1 MSNKVLVAMVGI
13 NPWSAI
19 NSVWAAIVTQDFVP
33 DEVHLLASGK
43 EAVVSAQKVV
53 SCIDLIMAKMKKNCT
68 IEVLEVD
75 PDDPSSSFEKA
86 CDTIDKIKKKHPE
99 AEIALDI
106 TSGRKMETVGAIM
119 AGYRRKALKHIF
131 YLSINSDANQHRDCP
146 LFMIP
151 SSLYSSTDLLKG
163 R

>member
-1 MSNKVLVAMVGI
+1 MANKVLVAIVGN

-33 DEVHLLASGK
+33 DKVHLLASGK

-53 SCIDLIMAKMKKNCT
+53 SCIDLIMTRMSRNYT

-75 PDDPSSSFEKA
+75 PDNPTSSFEKA
-86 CDTIDKIKKKHPE
+86 CATIERIENEHPG

-119 AGYRRKALKHIF
+119 AGYHRISLKHIF
-131 YLSINSDANQHRDCP
+131 YLSINSKANQHRDCP

-151 SSLYSSTDLLKG
+151 YSLFSSTDLLKG